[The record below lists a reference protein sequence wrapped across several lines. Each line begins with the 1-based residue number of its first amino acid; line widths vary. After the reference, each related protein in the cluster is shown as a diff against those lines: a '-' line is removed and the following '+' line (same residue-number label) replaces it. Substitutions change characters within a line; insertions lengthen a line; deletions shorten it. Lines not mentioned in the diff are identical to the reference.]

1 MVRHFKKAKWK
12 SLMLLEMRNVRF
24 FKVQLHQ
31 QIQQREMQLVTRPKF
46 ATISCQGIPIE
57 KIAKLSVKKH

>member
-1 MVRHFKKAKWK
+1 
-12 SLMLLEMRNVRF
+12 MLLAEMRTVRF

-46 ATISCQGIPIE
+46 VAISCQGIPIE